1 MATRI
6 AKPRVAASQASAV
19 LVSSVIEEQV
29 LVVRGQRVLLA
40 QQLASLYGVET
51 KVLNQAVQRN
61 IERFPQ
67 DFMFRLEREDLAALR
82 SQTVTLN
89 AQAIDSKEVLS
100 SLGMAVGSGRSV
112 KYLPYAF
119 TEQGVAMLSS
129 VLKSERAIAVN
140 IEIMRTFVKL
150 RGMLSEHVDLKRQL
164 NKLEKK
170 YDDNFRAVFDAIHD
184 LMDSPKPS
192 SYSGS
197 KIGFVKDKPKNKP

>member
-1 MATRI
+1 MATRT
-6 AKPRVAASQASAV
+6 AKARVATAQTSAG

-29 LVVRGQRVLLA
+29 LVIRGQRVLLA
-40 QQLASLYGVET
+40 QQLATLYGVET
-51 KVLNQAVQRN
+51 KALNQAVQRN

-67 DFMFRLEREDLAALR
+67 DFMFQLEREDLAALR

-89 AQAIDSKEVLS
+89 AQVIDSKEVLS

-150 RGMLSEHVDLKRQL
+150 RGMLSEHVDLKRKL
-164 NKLEKK
+164 NQLEKK

-197 KIGFVKDKPKNKP
+197 KIGFIKDKLKNKP

>member
-1 MATRI
+1 MATRT
-6 AKPRVAASQASAV
+6 AKARVAGPEASAA

-29 LVVRGQRVLLA
+29 LVIRGQRVLLA
-40 QQLASLYGVET
+40 QQLATLYGVET

-61 IERFPQ
+61 IKRFPQ
-67 DFMFRLEREDLAALR
+67 DFMFQLERDDLADLR

-89 AQAIDSKEVLS
+89 AQVIDSKEVLS

-129 VLKSERAIAVN
+129 VLKSERAISVN

-150 RGMLSEHVDLKRQL
+150 RGMLSEHVDLKRKL
-164 NKLEKK
+164 NQLEKK

-197 KIGFVKDKPKNKP
+197 KIGFIKDKPKK

>member
-1 MATRI
+1 MASSSEKSGVI
-6 AKPRVAASQASAV
+6 AANPGTGS
-19 LVSSVIEEQV
+19 IESMIESQV
-29 LVVRGQRVLLA
+29 LEIRGHRVLLA
-40 QQLASLYGVET
+40 QQLALLYGVET

-61 IERFPQ
+61 IERFPK

-89 AQAIDSKEVLS
+89 AQVVDSKEVSKAIGL
-100 SLGMAVGSGRSV
+100 ATERGSNA

-150 RGMLSEHVDLKRQL
+150 RNMLSEHVDLKRKLTQ
-164 NKLEKK
+164 LEKK
-170 YDDNFRAVFDAIHD
+170 YDDNFRVVFDAIHQ

-192 SYSGS
+192 PYSNS
-197 KIGFVKDKPKNKP
+197 KIGFVKDKQKK

>member
-1 MATRI
+1 MASLTLKSKAAAANLVI
-6 AKPRVAASQASAV
+6 ANID
-19 LVSSVIEEQV
+19 SVIESQV

-61 IERFPQ
+61 LERFPD

-89 AQAIDSKEVLS
+89 AQVIDSKEVLS
-100 SLGMAVGSGRSV
+100 ALGLASERGGNA

-129 VLKSERAIAVN
+129 VLKSERSIAVN

-150 RGMLSEHVDLKRQL
+150 RGMLSEHVDLKRKLTQ
-164 NKLEKK
+164 LEKK
-170 YDDNFRAVFDAIHD
+170 YDDNFRVVFDAIHQ

-192 SYSGS
+192 SYGSS
-197 KIGFVKDKPKNKP
+197 KIGFIKDKPKK

>member
-1 MATRI
+1 MASS
-6 AKPRVAASQASAV
+6 AKSQAIGANPDIGN
-19 LVSSVIEEQV
+19 IESLIESQV
-29 LVVRGQRVLLA
+29 LEIRGHRVLLA

-61 IERFPQ
+61 SERFPK

-89 AQAIDSKEVLS
+89 AQVIDSKEVS
-100 SLGMAVGSGRSV
+100 VAIGRSTERGSNT

-150 RGMLSEHVDLKRQL
+150 RGMLSEHVDLKR
-164 NKLEKK
+164 KLTQFEKK
-170 YDDNFRAVFDAIHD
+170 YDDNFRVVFDAIHQ
-184 LMDSPKPS
+184 LMDTPQPS

-197 KIGFVKDKPKNKP
+197 KIGFVKDKPKK

>member
-1 MATRI
+1 MASRTL
-6 AKPRVAASQASAV
+6 KPQASLQSEMVA
-19 LVSSVIEEQV
+19 SIGSVIESQV
-29 LVVRGQRVLLA
+29 LLIRGQRVLLA

-51 KVLNQAVQRN
+51 KALNQAVQRN
-61 IERFPQ
+61 LERFPA
-67 DFMFRLEREDLAALR
+67 DFMFRLEREDMAVLR

-89 AQAIDSKEVLS
+89 AQAIDSKQVLS
-100 SLGMAVGSGRSV
+100 SLGLAAERGANA

-129 VLKSERAIAVN
+129 VLKSVRAIAVN

-170 YDDNFRAVFDAIHD
+170 YDDNFRAVFDAIHE

-192 SYSGS
+192 SYSSS
-197 KIGFVKDKPKNKP
+197 KIGFIKDKSKNKP